1 MFSWFRQI
9 ASITW
14 MNIRNIPQR
23 PGSAAVAI
31 IGVAAVVGVFAAV
44 LSMATGFQ
52 RTMQAAG
59 AEDVV
64 VVMRSGSTS
73 ELNSGLGQET
83 VNIIADAPGVAQDEA
98 GEALASA
105 ELFVIVDVP
114 LKGDLNS
121 SANVPLRGV
130 QPQAFEV
137 RPNLEIVEGRSF
149 ELGRNE
155 MLVGRGAQSQFE
167 GLEIGNTL
175 RFGQL
180 DWTVVGVFEDAG
192 SVSESELWCDVRVL
206 QPAYGRGNSYQSVRA
221 RLENAGDLESFEAA
235 LADDP
240 RVNLD
245 VQRESDYYASQS
257 ENLTTFIRVVGYPV
271 TILMAFGAIF
281 GALNTMYT
289 SVAARSQ
296 EIATLRALGFGA
308 TPVAI
313 ATLIESAVLALL
325 GGVIGAV
332 AAYVIFNG
340 YTVST
345 LNGASFS
352 QVVFAF
358 AVTRDLLVQG
368 LIAALIIGLVGG
380 LFPAIRAARLPVVQ
394 ALREL

>member
-9 ASITW
+9 ASVTW
-14 MNIRNIPQR
+14 MNIRNIPAR
-23 PGSAAVAI
+23 PGSAAVAVF
-31 IGVAAVVGVFAAV
+31 GVAAVVGVFAAV

-59 AEDVV
+59 AEDVAIV
-64 VVMRSGSTS
+64 LRAGATG
-73 ELNSGLGQET
+73 ELSSGLNQEN
-83 VNIIADAPGVAQDEA
+83 VNVIADAPGVARDET
-98 GEALASA
+98 GEPLASA
-105 ELFVIVDVP
+105 ELFVIVDIP
-114 LKGDLNS
+114 LKGDPDS

-130 QPQAFEV
+130 QPQAFHV
-137 RPNLEIVEGRSF
+137 RPNLQIVEGRSF
-149 ELGRNE
+149 EPGRYE

-167 GLEIGNTL
+167 GLEVGNAV

-180 DWTVVGVFEDAG
+180 DWTVVGVFEENG

-206 QPAYGRGNSYQSVRA
+206 QPAYNRGNSYQSVRV
-221 RLENAGDLESFEAA
+221 RLENADRMEAFEAA

-240 RVNLD
+240 RVSVD
-245 VQRESDYYASQS
+245 IQRESDYFAEQS
-257 ENLTTFIRVVGYPV
+257 EGLATFIRVVGYPL

-313 ATLIESAVLALL
+313 ATLIESAVLALI

-332 AAYVIFNG
+332 AAYLIFNG

-358 AVTRDLLVQG
+358 AVTKDLLVQG
-368 LIAALIIGLVGG
+368 LIAALVIGLIGG
-380 LFPAIRAARLPVVQ
+380 LFPAIRAARLPVIE
-394 ALREL
+394 ALRES

>member
-1 MFSWFRQI
+1 
-9 ASITW
+9 
-14 MNIRNIPQR
+14 MNIRNIPAR
-23 PGSAAVAI
+23 PGSAAVAVF
-31 IGVAAVVGVFAAV
+31 GVAAVVGVFAAV

-52 RTMQAAG
+52 HTMQAAG
-59 AEDVV
+59 AEDVAIV
-64 VVMRSGSTS
+64 LRAGATG
-73 ELNSGLGQET
+73 ELSSGLSQEN
-83 VNIIADAPGVAQDEA
+83 VNVIADAPGVARDEA
-98 GEALASA
+98 GEPLASA
-105 ELFVIVDVP
+105 ELFVIVDIP
-114 LKGDLNS
+114 LKGDPES

-130 QPQAFEV
+130 QPQAFQV
-137 RPNLEIVEGRSF
+137 RSNLEIVEGRTF
-149 ELGRNE
+149 EPGRYE
-155 MLVGRGAQSQFE
+155 MLVGRGSQSQFE
-167 GLEIGNTL
+167 GLEVGNTV

-180 DWTVVGVFEDAG
+180 DWTVVGVFAENG

-206 QPAYGRGNSYQSVRA
+206 QPAYNRGNSYQSVRV
-221 RLENAGDLESFEAA
+221 RLEDADQLEAFEAA

-240 RVNLD
+240 RVSVD
-245 VQRESDYYASQS
+245 VQRESDYFAEQS
-257 ENLTTFIRVVGYPV
+257 EGLATFIRIVGYPL

-313 ATLIESAVLALL
+313 ATLIESAVLSLI

-332 AAYVIFNG
+332 AAYLIFNG

-358 AVTRDLLVQG
+358 AVTKDLLVQG
-368 LIAALIIGLVGG
+368 LIAALIIGLIGG
-380 LFPAIRAARLPVVQ
+380 LFPAIRAARMPVVM
-394 ALREL
+394 ALRES

>member
-1 MFSWFRQI
+1 MTSWFRQI
-9 ASITW
+9 ASVTW
-14 MNIRNIPQR
+14 MNIRNIPAR

-31 IGVAAVVGVFAAV
+31 FGVAAVVGVFAAV

-52 RTMQAAG
+52 HTMQAAG
-59 AEDVV
+59 AEDVAIV
-64 VVMRSGSTS
+64 LRAGATG
-73 ELNSGLGQET
+73 ELSSGLAQDQ
-83 VNIIADAPGVAQDEA
+83 VNVIADAPGVVRDES
-98 GEALASA
+98 GEPLASA
-105 ELFVIVDVP
+105 ELFVIVDIP
-114 LKGDLNS
+114 LKGDPDS

-137 RPNLEIVEGRSF
+137 RPNLQVVEGRSF
-149 ELGRNE
+149 EPGRHE

-167 GLEIGNTL
+167 GLEVGNTL

-180 DWTVVGVFEDAG
+180 DWTVVGVFEDNG

-206 QPAYGRGNSYQSVRA
+206 QPAYNRGNSYQSVRV
-221 RLENAGDLESFEAA
+221 RLESADRMETFEAA

-240 RVNLD
+240 RVNVD
-245 VQRESDYYASQS
+245 IQRESDYYAEQS
-257 ENLTTFIRVVGYPV
+257 RGLATFIRIVGYPL
-271 TILMAFGAIF
+271 TILMGFGAIF

-313 ATLIESAVLALL
+313 ATLIESAVLSLI

-332 AAYVIFNG
+332 AAYLIFNG

-358 AVTRDLLVQG
+358 AVTKELLVQG
-368 LIAALIIGLVGG
+368 LIAALVIGLIGG
-380 LFPAIRAARLPVVQ
+380 LFPAIRAARLPVVM
-394 ALREL
+394 ALRES